1 MCASDSLAIGAHLA
15 TTLAG
20 RDDIA
25 IVGFDNTP
33 AAEAL
38 GLSSV
43 EQLPERVA
51 SGALDLLMGE
61 NGTVVAPRA
70 ATAGAAPVLV
80 EPRLFVR

>member
-1 MCASDSLAIGAHLA
+1 MQ
-15 TTLAG
+15 
-20 RDDIA
+20 

-51 SGALDLLMGE
+51 EGVLGLLMGPT
-61 NGTVVAPRA
+61 GSTVAPRA
-70 ATAGAAPVLV
+70 ATAGAAHVLV
-80 EPRLFVR
+80 EPRLVLR